1 MRNPKISS
9 HLLITAVFWEVF
21 SAGSAVTALLRIGFA
36 DADIDAVG
44 VLSGPTPDLSGFFA
58 SLGVPRVEAAYYND
72 CFQDGAVLVLI
83 RALPREQQIAT
94 EVVRLHGGLLSPSYQ
109 NQVATVQMTLGA

>member
-1 MRNPKISS
+1 VRNPKISS

-109 NQVATVQMTLGA
+109 IQIATV